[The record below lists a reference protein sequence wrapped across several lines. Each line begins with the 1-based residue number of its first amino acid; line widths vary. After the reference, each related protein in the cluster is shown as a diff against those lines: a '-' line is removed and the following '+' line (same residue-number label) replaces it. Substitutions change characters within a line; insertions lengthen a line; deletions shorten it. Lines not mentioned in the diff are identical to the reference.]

1 MLGKGSKNKKK
12 IMENLIP
19 YLLKKASKQIFASSD
34 ARFCCNTCNDGH
46 NMQNFV
52 CNMRNFSLDM
62 VLSPYF
68 VSGGGSGAWGTPR
81 MTPPITFYC
90 QGRSCLRLGSKKKFW
105 HCLIN
110 IKQWQNYFK
119 KTRAEQKNAMLLLMN
134 K

>member
-1 MLGKGSKNKKK
+1 MYFHHWKSKKK
-12 IMENLIP
+12 TQKIFQKMIK
-19 YLLKKASKQIFASSD
+19 LLLDKQILASSD
-34 ARFCCNTCNDGH
+34 ARFCRDTRNNGH

-81 MTPPITFYC
+81 MTPPISFYC